1 MKHFGVTVC
10 LAALFVQQ
18 QSLSIKE
25 ETQNRSL
32 YLCEV
37 LMSKNHICHNFNRG
51 VSPYYRLGWREGRG
65 PGVLWLCHDKICLIS
80 PPPRLFSILVT
91 PLICNQFCTV
101 LPLYSPSLN
110 ELKSRWIC
118 WLTISARLLTF
129 FSRVNLLRIFY
140 LSGKRLSKLVNG
152 GDMKLASLG
161 LFKSTIMP
169 L

>member
-10 LAALFVQQ
+10 LAALFVLQ

-51 VSPYYRLGWREGRG
+51 VGPYYRLGWREGRK

-80 PPPRLFSILVT
+80 PPPPPKALKYSSDPPHLQSV
-91 PLICNQFCTV
+91 
-101 LPLYSPSLN
+101 LYSPPFILCYRR
-110 ELKSRWIC
+110 LIPPQLLLPKKILRT
-118 WLTISARLLTF
+118 LPPPGLLPRISPASNKLLTG
-129 FSRVNLLRIFY
+129 
-140 LSGKRLSKLVNG
+140 LSSSSPN
-152 GDMKLASLG
+152 
-161 LFKSTIMP
+161 T
-169 L
+169 